1 MNKPHYPALEISY
14 LAVDQRYSRLGLGR
28 IIIEV
33 IAEKAQTQDM
43 AGCQFLTVEA
53 LNVQGHNAVT
63 FYSKCG
69 FSPSEYPNP
78 NKGTLRMFRTLY
90 PVREEN

>member
-1 MNKPHYPALEISY
+1 
-14 LAVDQRYSRLGLGR
+14 
-28 IIIEV
+28 
-33 IAEKAQTQDM
+33 M

-90 PVREEN
+90 PEKEEE